1 MCAKNN
7 SVHVDLLL
15 LFTAHTR
22 IRSKLVILLY
32 LYTHWKAFHI
42 IIIIWTS
49 SLSVHFSFFI
59 SLSLFFSLSSVYVY
73 TTTVYLSY
81 AQARLFWIYLFILRP

>member
-1 MCAKNN
+1 MCAKDNY
-7 SVHVDLLL
+7 VHVDLLL

-22 IRSKLVILLY
+22 IRSKLVIFLY

-42 IIIIWTS
+42 IIIRTS

-59 SLSLFFSLSSVYVY
+59 CLSLSLYRLCLYHDRVPFICSS
-73 TTTVYLSY
+73 S
-81 AQARLFWIYLFILRP
+81 FI